1 MLGIIIGVGAVI
13 AMLAIGNGAKD
24 AITKNIK
31 SLGSNVLFIR
41 PARFTR
47 MGVTSGSKT
56 RLTTKDL
63 DAILKVDGVSMVSPE
78 IHGSF
83 QVKFMNNNDRV
94 TTVGVAPTF
103 FPMRNYELKMGRA
116 FNDQDTLSF
125 AKVAVIGPET
135 ADNIL
140 KDRYPIGKTI
150 KIKGLSFKVIG
161 VLKSK
166 GSSGWMNR
174 DDIIY
179 IPFMTMGA
187 RLAGMDH
194 FNSIDVTIKEEDQI
208 EQAKD
213 DIDKALRDIHR
224 IPAEKESEFD
234 IRDMT
239 EILDQIGKTIFIF
252 KLLLGG
258 VAGLSLLVGG
268 IGIMNIMFVSVT
280 ERTKEIGVR
289 KAIGA
294 KNRDILRQFLLEA
307 VVLTV
312 LGGAFGILFGWGS
325 IATYNALS
333 PDTYFKG
340 AIDSLSVFIS
350 VAFSASV
357 GVFFGFYPAFK
368 ASKLNPIDA
377 LRYE

>member
-1 MLGIIIGVGAVI
+1 MLLWTTIKIALSSILSNKLRSILTMLGIIIGVGAVI

-41 PARFTR
+41 PERFTR
-47 MGVTSGSKT
+47 MGITSGSKT
-56 RLTTKDL
+56 KLTTKDL
-63 DAILKVDGVSMVSPE
+63 DAVLKVDGVSMVSPE
-78 IHGSF
+78 IQGSF

-103 FPMRNYELKMGRA
+103 FPMRNYELEMGRA

-179 IPFMTMGA
+179 IP
-187 RLAGMDH
+187 L
-194 FNSIDVTIKEEDQI
+194 
-208 EQAKD
+208 
-213 DIDKALRDIHR
+213 
-224 IPAEKESEFD
+224 
-234 IRDMT
+234 
-239 EILDQIGKTIFIF
+239 
-252 KLLLGG
+252 
-258 VAGLSLLVGG
+258 
-268 IGIMNIMFVSVT
+268 
-280 ERTKEIGVR
+280 
-289 KAIGA
+289 
-294 KNRDILRQFLLEA
+294 
-307 VVLTV
+307 
-312 LGGAFGILFGWGS
+312 
-325 IATYNALS
+325 
-333 PDTYFKG
+333 
-340 AIDSLSVFIS
+340 
-350 VAFSASV
+350 
-357 GVFFGFYPAFK
+357 
-368 ASKLNPIDA
+368 
-377 LRYE
+377 